1 MKGVCGRA
9 RETGPGGEGPAC
21 CACCFRLSA
30 LNGVRIRAGPDLPIR
45 TILCCRPIYLHF
57 HALIQ
62 PAWLSLF
69 RTRARRRFRI
79 AACSRRRACRSKV
92 FGGSKIILSPLHA
105 LSRPSA
111 ADALLLSSFR
121 SRDCEPAM
129 SPLPALPRSYSRVT
143 LRERPRA
150 SIDPKLDGTGTFQ
163 YEKDVQLWSA
173 DQLKAG
179 EAVVKVEWVSRS
191 RSSFCVPRSG
201 VYSRSFTGCT
211 GLD

>member
-1 MKGVCGRA
+1 
-9 RETGPGGEGPAC
+9 
-21 CACCFRLSA
+21 
-30 LNGVRIRAGPDLPIR
+30 
-45 TILCCRPIYLHF
+45 
-57 HALIQ
+57 
-62 PAWLSLF
+62 
-69 RTRARRRFRI
+69 
-79 AACSRRRACRSKV
+79 
-92 FGGSKIILSPLHA
+92 
-105 LSRPSA
+105 
-111 ADALLLSSFR
+111 
-121 SRDCEPAM
+121 M

-150 SIDPKLDGTGTFQ
+150 SINPKLDGTGTFQ

-191 RSSFCVPRSG
+191 CESALHPGR